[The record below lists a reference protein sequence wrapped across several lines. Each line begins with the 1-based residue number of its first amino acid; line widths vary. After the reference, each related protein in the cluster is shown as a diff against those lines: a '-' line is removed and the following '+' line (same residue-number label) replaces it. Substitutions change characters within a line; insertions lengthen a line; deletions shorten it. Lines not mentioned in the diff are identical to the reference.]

1 MCMRILSECVMLH
14 CSPPNIVVCIKINK
28 KLVRNKYVLH
38 LGGVGEIL
46 KWASRSCSKQCRCS
60 VLVAAVM
67 TTQYSQ
73 RLEAFST
80 SCLQVGFTE
89 KGYKCREK
97 KKKKNWKNM
106 RSVCCICLKSMTC
119 LSVSNWLPWVGQ
131 NPEIRPLVDQDTE
144 TLQRMLPEIPL
155 WVKNP
160 DYDRVSN

>member
-1 MCMRILSECVMLH
+1 M
-14 CSPPNIVVCIKINK
+14 
-28 KLVRNKYVLH
+28 VRNKYVLH
-38 LGGVGEIL
+38 LGGVREIL
-46 KWASRSCSKQCRCS
+46 KWASQSWSKQCRCS

-97 KKKKNWKNM
+97 TGKTCALCIAYVWK
-106 RSVCCICLKSMTC
+106 VWHAYLC
-119 LSVSNWLPWVGQ
+119 LSKSNWLPWVGQ

-160 DYDRVSN
+160 DYDRVSKCL